1 MTARDVLHSAL
12 CNCGLDN
19 VQDDEAPFIIFA
31 LKKSGYSIVHESE
44 IHGATKRRCIE
55 ILETTEIV
63 VPLAPGVADG
73 ASIAVRQ
80 DIEAIRAL
88 PDKETP

>member
-1 MTARDVLHSAL
+1 MTARDVMEKWLARYSFPEGRSDSLTRAL
-12 CNCGLDN
+12 T
-19 VQDDEAPFIIFA
+19 AA
-31 LKKSGYSIVHESE
+31 GYSIVHESE